1 MCNSNELE
9 QHDVPIMVLPENTAH
24 SNAALQIATKEY
36 KYYTAR
42 ITIKYDD
49 AKCNMI
55 YYTVHTVQHK

>member
-1 MCNSNELE
+1 
-9 QHDVPIMVLPENTAH
+9 MVLPENTAH